1 MDEKTKKRFEFP
13 EMTKKGKKYITAINT
28 VCKACGYRNIGNYEL
43 DEEMPVV
50 CCGSCGAFLAT
61 PDNMN
66 EEDKEA
72 IQLCVQQALEDQKEE
87 KKSL

>member
-1 MDEKTKKRFEFP
+1 
-13 EMTKKGKKYITAINT
+13 
-28 VCKACGYRNIGNYEL
+28 
-43 DEEMPVV
+43 MPVV

-61 PDNMN
+61 PDNMS